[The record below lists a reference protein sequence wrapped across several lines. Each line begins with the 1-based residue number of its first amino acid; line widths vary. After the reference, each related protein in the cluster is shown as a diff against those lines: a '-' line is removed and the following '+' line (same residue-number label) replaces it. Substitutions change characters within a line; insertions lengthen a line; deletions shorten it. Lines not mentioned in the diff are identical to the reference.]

1 MLTNATIIM
10 IIGVI
15 IVYLFLFIM
24 IGLMNLISFVLSY
37 FPEEKPVLINAASS
51 ELEEIAAAIAI
62 AKRKI

>member
-1 MLTNATIIM
+1 MLTNATIVM
-10 IIGVI
+10 IIGMI

-37 FPEEKPVLINAASS
+37 FPEKKLAVADGGSS

-62 AKRKI
+62 AKKKV

>member
-1 MLTNATIIM
+1 
-10 IIGVI
+10 
-15 IVYLFLFIM
+15 M

-37 FPEEKPVLINAASS
+37 FPEEKPVLVNAASS